1 MAPNC
6 GARELC
12 MPAMTMAA
20 TMEQLCGQGV
30 VPGRQRDD
38 RPAISR
44 VQCDVW
50 SDCVLHTSASTTKRS
65 MCLMR
70 ITSTT
75 VMMIV
80 DERGDTVIG
89 AHANLMSATV
99 NAARRL
105 GHLVGG
111 VAVTSPR
118 LVAWSTIVRRGRAAV
133 IGGGDRVEEM
143 STVVVE
149 VTTAATWMNDVVG
162 VAISGGRVMAAALIV
177 EVRATTVM
185 TSVTITALVW
195 VPSCVLQWQF
205 R

>member
-38 RPAISR
+38 HPATSR

-50 SDCVLHTSASTTKRS
+50 SDRVLHTSASTTKTS

-70 ITSTT
+70 ITLTT

-118 LVAWSTIVRRGRAAV
+118 LVAWSTIVRRGRATL
-133 IGGGDRVEEM
+133 IGCRDRVEEM

-149 VTTAATWMNDVVG
+149 VTTVATWMNDVVG
-162 VAISGGRVMAAALIV
+162 VAISGGRVMASALIV

-185 TSVTITALVW
+185 TSATITALVW
-195 VPSCVLQWQF
+195 VPSCVLQWQL